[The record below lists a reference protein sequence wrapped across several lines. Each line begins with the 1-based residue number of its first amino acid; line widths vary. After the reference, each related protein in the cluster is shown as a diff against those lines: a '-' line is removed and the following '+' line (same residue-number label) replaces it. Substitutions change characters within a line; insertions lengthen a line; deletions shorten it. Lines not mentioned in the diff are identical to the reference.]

1 MSPSNFNNNG
11 NANTMVVDSAGTL
24 NGWNNVNNGY
34 GVRPISYYKLV
45 SILMNRDIILV
56 TAINERK

>member
-1 MSPSNFNNNG
+1 MSPSNFNNWSNANVFRVESLG
-11 NANTMVVDSAGTL
+11 TLSNANTTD
-24 NGWNNVNNGY
+24 GY

-45 SILMNRDIILV
+45 KILMNRDIILV